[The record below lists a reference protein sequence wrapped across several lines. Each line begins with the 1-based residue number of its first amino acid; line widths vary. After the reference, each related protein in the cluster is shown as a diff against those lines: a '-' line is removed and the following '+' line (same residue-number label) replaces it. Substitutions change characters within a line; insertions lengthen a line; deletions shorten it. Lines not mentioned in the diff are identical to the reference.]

1 MYSVRILIGLTIAL
15 SVSVIFFRLASTAI
29 NLPLTNNKGL
39 CMNANSV
46 VKAFDR
52 YVKSLG
58 LAALVLALALV
69 SSCSLST
76 TIRDKK
82 YIIVLYN

>member
-58 LAALVLALALV
+58 LALVEDFKF